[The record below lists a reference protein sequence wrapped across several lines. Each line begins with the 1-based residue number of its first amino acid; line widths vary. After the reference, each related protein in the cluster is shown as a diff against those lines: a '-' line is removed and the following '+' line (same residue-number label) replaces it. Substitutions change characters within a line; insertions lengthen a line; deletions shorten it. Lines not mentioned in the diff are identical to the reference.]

1 MSAPTTELPK
11 SGSRLDGRVG
21 LVVDIEPLSSFPA
34 RTGAALAL
42 LNEYLRLP
50 DGWAHAGGVV
60 PIPLPATLA
69 NEVAAFPGAAV
80 PPQGEV
86 FLAMNGAAAVGIA
99 VVVRHTLDTALL
111 KRLFVVPSLRR
122 AGIGQRLA
130 IACVQWGGT
139 AGYSRIALD
148 VLPSRTAAIRLYEGL
163 GFGNTSP
170 FATSVTPMRYLA
182 RSTG

>member
-1 MSAPTTELPK
+1 MVEIA
-11 SGSRLDGRVG
+11 
-21 LVVDIEPLSSFPA
+21 PLSSFPA
-34 RTGAALAL
+34 RASAALAL

-50 DGWAHAGGVV
+50 DGWADVGGVV
-60 PIPLPATLA
+60 PVPLPPTLA

-86 FLAMNGAAAVGIA
+86 FVAMNGAAAVGIA
-99 VVVRHTLDTALL
+99 VVVRHDADTALL
-111 KRLFVVPSLRR
+111 KRLYVVPSLRR

-130 IACVQWGGT
+130 ITCVQWGGT

-148 VLPSRTAAIRLYEGL
+148 VLPSRTAAIRLCEGL
-163 GFGNTSP
+163 GFGDTSP
-170 FATSVTPMRYLA
+170 FATSLTPMRYLA